1 MTQFST
7 RNISMM
13 MDLYE
18 MTMANGYFAHH
29 ETQPRVIFDIFYR
42 KNPDEG
48 GFAIFAGLEQMIE
61 YVENMHFT
69 EEDIAYFESL
79 NLFSGEFLAYLKDFH
94 FSGDIYAFPEGTVMY
109 PNEPC
114 VTVVA
119 PLIDAQLVETALLAL
134 VNHQSLIATKTS
146 RIVRAADG
154 RAVSDLAPAGPT
166 TWMLPYTVPGRR
178 ILQGL

>member
-29 ETQPRVIFDIFYR
+29 ETQPKVIFDIFYR

-69 EEDIAYFESL
+69 EEDLVQLSLLLLVAFYDNLSAY
-79 NLFSGEFLAYLKDFH
+79 
-94 FSGDIYAFPEGTVMY
+94 
-109 PNEPC
+109 
-114 VTVVA
+114 
-119 PLIDAQLVETALLAL
+119 
-134 VNHQSLIATKTS
+134 
-146 RIVRAADG
+146 
-154 RAVSDLAPAGPT
+154 
-166 TWMLPYTVPGRR
+166 
-178 ILQGL
+178 